1 MSKTSWGT
9 SSAGTNSSMGGKLD
23 EHEGSQSKLPAA
35 ELESVRLIP
44 LLSEKANWVLSA
56 TFYIKRIGRSV

>member
-1 MSKTSWGT
+1 
-9 SSAGTNSSMGGKLD
+9 MGVKLI

-44 LLSEKANWVLSA
+44 LLIEKTNWVRSV